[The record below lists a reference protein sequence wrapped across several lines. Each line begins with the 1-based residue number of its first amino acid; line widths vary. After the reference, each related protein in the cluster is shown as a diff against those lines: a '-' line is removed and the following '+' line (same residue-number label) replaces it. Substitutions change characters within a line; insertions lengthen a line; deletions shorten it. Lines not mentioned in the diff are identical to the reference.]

1 MFLIIGITA
10 LWGPF
15 HGGANE
21 AVLNMLYEIGKPE
34 NIPKYLEKA
43 KNKDDGFR
51 LMGFGHRVY
60 KNYDPRAKIMQ
71 EMCYKVLEATKT
83 RTDVLDLAL

>member
-1 MFLIIGITA
+1 M
-10 LWGPF
+10 
-15 HGGANE
+15 
-21 AVLNMLYEIGKPE
+21 LNMLYEIGKPE

-60 KNYDPRAKIMQ
+60 KNYDPRAKIM
-71 EMCYKVLEATKT
+71 
-83 RTDVLDLAL
+83 